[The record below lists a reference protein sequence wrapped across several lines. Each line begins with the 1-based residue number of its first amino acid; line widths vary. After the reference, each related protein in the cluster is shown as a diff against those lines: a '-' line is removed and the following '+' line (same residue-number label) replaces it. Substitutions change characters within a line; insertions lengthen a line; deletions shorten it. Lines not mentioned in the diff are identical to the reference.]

1 MLWVRNAAHCFHIA
15 AKANRL
21 RVTGLS
27 LVNRPINLVQHGVI
41 GGSAESILFLRPVFE
56 NRLSDGWT
64 VFDLRALR
72 SGFATLGKVDEGL
85 ERASFGYDLLVVI
98 PQASAS
104 HDVD

>member
-1 MLWVRNAAHCFHIA
+1 MLRVRNTAHCFHIA
-15 AKANRL
+15 ANANSW
-21 RVTGLS
+21 RVPGLS
-27 LVNRPINLVQHGVI
+27 LVNRPINLMQHSVI
-41 GGSAESILFLRPVFE
+41 GSSAECILFLRPVFE

-98 PQASAS
+98 LHASAS